1 VIDIPKLLNGSP
13 IASVSEILDY
23 VQIRF
28 INGAVLNVFSRLS
41 INVAETI
48 DVLVGSVVVS
58 VSSSPDSLKF
68 VCSSGESFGIGLR
81 DCDLTG
87 PEAAM
92 LSLASGQQIVW

>member
-1 VIDIPKLLNGSP
+1 MIDIPKLLNGSP
-13 IASVSEILDY
+13 IASVNEILDY

-41 INVAETI
+41 INVAEKV
-48 DVLVGSVVVS
+48 DGLVGCVVVL
-58 VSSSPDSLKF
+58 VSSSPHSLKF
-68 VCSSGESFGIGLR
+68 VCSSGTSFDIGLR

-92 LSLASGQQIVW
+92 LSLASGEQIVW